1 MERKGKLIHTTWEG
15 RTVVD
20 ANLLLRDPKV
30 QQTIAR
36 LSELN
41 KPLRDRPGFR
51 FLRLSK
57 TPE

>member
-30 QQTIAR
+30 QETIAR
-36 LSELN
+36 LSEMN
-41 KPLRDRPGFR
+41 KSFRDRPGFR
-51 FLRLSK
+51 FLKLPK